1 MDNGNPNRAVLWL
14 SRADTIYS
22 ADDAV
27 YTAVGEKLIND
38 CSERIARLECEPLL
52 YNTVPAKVEE
62 MAEALGD
69 VKIRVWGLLSLA
81 RLVKLG
87 KRVAGLPGCE
97 VFGRLGWAVDTVLK
111 SLQEPPTEEE
121 FNGLRDMC
129 GELYEL
135 GDSPEFWGV
144 GSEINVPGGAA
155 FQVFDFNGMQGIH
168 LEIDAY
174 LDTHLKTICALGQGE
189 ELPSPET
196 GIITAALLPDY
207 YVRTGAGNPEEVPLV
222 KDELE
227 RIWHDYEFV
236 CADVTWELIR
246 QRIEAY
252 KEIDIL

>member
-1 MDNGNPNRAVLWL
+1 MFHLFGKKGAALEADLTEYQRKRNWAGLAKAYYRLGAEAMDNGNPNRAVLWL
-14 SRADTIYS
+14 NRADTIYS

-121 FNGLRDMC
+121 FNGLRDMNWETARNSGGLEVRSMSRAARLSRFLTLTEC
-129 GELYEL
+129 R
-135 GDSPEFWGV
+135 
-144 GSEINVPGGAA
+144 GSIWRLTP
-155 FQVFDFNGMQGIH
+155 IW
-168 LEIDAY
+168 
-174 LDTHLKTICALGQGE
+174 T
-189 ELPSPET
+189 
-196 GIITAALLPDY
+196 
-207 YVRTGAGNPEEVPLV
+207 
-222 KDELE
+222 
-227 RIWHDYEFV
+227 RI
-236 CADVTWELIR
+236 
-246 QRIEAY
+246 
-252 KEIDIL
+252 

>member
-1 MDNGNPNRAVLWL
+1 M
-14 SRADTIYS
+14 
-22 ADDAV
+22 
-27 YTAVGEKLIND
+27 
-38 CSERIARLECEPLL
+38 
-52 YNTVPAKVEE
+52 
-62 MAEALGD
+62 
-69 VKIRVWGLLSLA
+69 
-81 RLVKLG
+81 
-87 KRVAGLPGCE
+87 
-97 VFGRLGWAVDTVLK
+97 DTVQK

-189 ELPSPET
+189 ELPSPEA

-207 YVRTGAGNPEEVPLV
+207 YVRTGAGNPEEIPQV

-236 CADVTWELIR
+236 CADITWELIR